1 MKYSIIIPTL
11 NEEKLLPNI
20 LQQIKENNIL
30 NNFDAELII
39 SDGGSKDGTIDIAL
53 QYSDKVIVHRESCPQ
68 NIGEGRNAGTRAAEG
83 DVYVFLGADVVIPD
97 IENFFNYIDKYF
109 IPSKHAAMTCKVE
122 IAPHERKLSDV
133 VFHSILNLYF
143 HSLNIFMVG
152 MGRGECQIIRKE
164 IFEKA
169 GGYKKELVAGEDF
182 EFFTRVRRLGSI
194 HFANKIKLY
203 ESPRRYRKVGY
214 LNVCLSWFINSYYV
228 LFKKRSLNKEWEQI
242 R

>member
-1 MKYSIIIPTL
+1 MKYSIIIPAL

-20 LQQIKENNIL
+20 LKQIKENNIL
-30 NNFDAELII
+30 DKFDAELII
-39 SDGGSKDGTIDIAL
+39 SDGGSRDKTIDIAL
-53 QYSDKVIVHRESCPQ
+53 QYSDKVIVHRDASPQ
-68 NIGEGRNAGTRAAEG
+68 NIGEGRNAGARIAEG
-83 DVYVFLGADVVIPD
+83 DVFIFLGADVDIP
-97 IENFFNYIDKYF
+97 ETKHFFEYIDKYF
-109 IPSKHAAMTCKVE
+109 LSSRHAAMTCKVE
-122 IAPHERKLSDV
+122 ISPQERRISDV

-143 HSLNIFMVG
+143 HSLNTIMVG
-152 MGRGECQIIRKE
+152 MGRGECQIIRRE

-194 HFANKIKLY
+194 HFATKIKLY
-203 ESPRRYRKVGY
+203 ESPRRYRKIGY

>member
-20 LQQIKENNIL
+20 LKQIKENNIL
-30 NNFDAELII
+30 KNFDAELII
-39 SDGGSKDGTIDIAL
+39 SDGGSKDATINIAL
-53 QYSDKVIVHRESCPQ
+53 QYSDKVIVHRDDSPQ
-68 NIGEGRNAGTRAAEG
+68 NIGEGRNAGARAAEG
-83 DVYVFLGADVVIPD
+83 SIYVFLGADVFIPD
-97 IENFFNYIDKYF
+97 IKRFFKYVDEVF
-109 IPSKHAAMTCKVE
+109 LPGKHAAMTCKVE
-122 IAPHERKLSDV
+122 IAPEERKLSDV

-164 IFEKA
+164 VFEKA

-203 ESPRRYRKVGY
+203 ESPRRYRKIGY